1 MEKENILRSDF
12 ILASA
17 AQFTISFV
25 VFLLVP
31 KIPIYLASFKAKEA
45 EIGFLV
51 GSLSV
56 SSLVLRPFVGRA
68 LLKIP
73 ERRFMMTGAFLYV
86 IAMVI
91 LAFSSTLPMF
101 ILVSF
106 LWGAGN
112 AFVFP
117 CLLVYALERAGASRG
132 PAMGTFTAVAGL
144 GSGVG
149 PMMMGVVLQNSS
161 YVIMFLCLA
170 LTGVIN
176 FLYFYRLTG
185 ELGGNR
191 NANL

>member
-25 VFLLVP
+25 VFILVP
-31 KIPIYLASFKAKEA
+31 TIPIYLASFKAKEA

-68 LLKIP
+68 L
-73 ERRFMMTGAFLYV
+73 
-86 IAMVI
+86 
-91 LAFSSTLPMF
+91 
-101 ILVSF
+101 
-106 LWGAGN
+106 
-112 AFVFP
+112 
-117 CLLVYALERAGASRG
+117 
-132 PAMGTFTAVAGL
+132 
-144 GSGVG
+144 
-149 PMMMGVVLQNSS
+149 
-161 YVIMFLCLA
+161 YVIMFFCLA

-176 FLYFYRLTG
+176 FLYFYRFTR